1 MSSLTDVEKRYLETL
16 LGMGSGWVL
25 DYSDATFGQ
34 LFSRFKIDIHGQKY
48 QAYGTSKAKKLR
60 SFWEQEPDALVGPI
74 LSELLAA
81 YEAMCD
87 LKGAALDA
95 RLLEKCNAIADRLG
109 GKSAPQETQ
118 TADAFLEAEFQIP
131 NLNKLP
137 VPQAVAAI
145 IEGRL
150 SEARIALAA
159 KAHLSTIFLCG
170 SILEAVLLGAAQQSP
185 RTFNQSPSAPKMR
198 DGSVKQF
205 HDWTLGELIDV
216 ACDCRLLKPDIQKF
230 GHGLRDFRNY
240 IHPYQQLVSGFLPD
254 EHTAKVCFQVLKAA
268 LASVVGDRK

>member
-34 LFSRFKIDIHGQKY
+34 LFNRFKIDIHAQKY

-60 SFWEQEPDALVGPI
+60 SFWEQEPDALVAPI

-81 YEAMCD
+81 YEAMSD
-87 LKGAALDA
+87 LKGAALDV
-95 RLLEKCNAIADRLG
+95 RLLEKCTAIRDRLG

-118 TADAFLEAEFQIP
+118 TADAFLQAEFQIP

-137 VPQAVAAI
+137 VPQAVTSI